1 MFSDRVT
8 PPMNSQKPG
17 RATGQSAVVVD
28 MSKITPAAP
37 PCITS
42 SSLSVRDQMAQCSS
56 LRTVKIGEVGYDGH
70 FVGN

>member
-1 MFSDRVT
+1 MERVRVT

-17 RATGQSAVVVD
+17 RARGQRAVVVD

-42 SSLSVRDQMAQCSS
+42 GGVLGGKRVG
-56 LRTVKIGEVGYDGH
+56 IGKSGRRGLAI
-70 FVGN
+70 